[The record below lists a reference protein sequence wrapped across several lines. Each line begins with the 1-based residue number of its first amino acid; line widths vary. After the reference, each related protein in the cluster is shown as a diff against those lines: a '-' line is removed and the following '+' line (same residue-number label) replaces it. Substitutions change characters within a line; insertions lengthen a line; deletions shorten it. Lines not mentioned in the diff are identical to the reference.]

1 MTQQELDLKAIQL
14 YNDYTAKAT
23 PIKRKM
29 KDLDTDTRA
38 KFQSIHGL
46 YGEINAN
53 RDRRSDLESVLRDL
67 KADYLNAL
75 QAARQE
81 LNVSNP
87 QEPANPWHPASEA
100 PDDGTLILCVGH
112 DGTKPWIERSD
123 DYAAALTLKDLTRW
137 RYLDDIM
144 PSL

>member
-87 QEPANPWHPASEA
+87 QEPANP
-100 PDDGTLILCVGH
+100 
-112 DGTKPWIERSD
+112 
-123 DYAAALTLKDLTRW
+123 
-137 RYLDDIM
+137 
-144 PSL
+144 

>member
-38 KFQSIHGL
+38 KFQSIRDL

-81 LNVSNP
+81 LNNSKP
-87 QEPANPWHPASEA
+87 QELADPWHPASEA

-137 RYLDDIM
+137 RHLDDIL

>member
-46 YGEINAN
+46 YSEINAN

>member
-14 YNDYTAKAT
+14 YNDYSAKAE
-23 PIKRKM
+23 PIKKEM
-29 KDLDTDTRA
+29 AGLDTESRDKRHA
-38 KFQSIHGL
+38 IREL
-46 YGEINAN
+46 YDEINAI
-53 RDRRSDLESVLRDL
+53 RDKRANMENLLRAL

-81 LNVSNP
+81 LNVSKP
-87 QEPANPWHPASEA
+87 QESANPWHPASEA

-123 DYAAALTLKDLTRW
+123 DYAATLSLKDLTRW
-137 RYLDDIM
+137 RYLDDIL

>member
-38 KFQSIHGL
+38 KFQSIHDL
-46 YGEINAN
+46 YGGINAN

-81 LNVSNP
+81 LNVSKP
-87 QEPANPWHPASEA
+87 QESANPWHPASEA
-100 PDDGTLILCVGH
+100 PDDGTLILCLGP

-137 RYLDDIM
+137 RHLDDIL